1 MFCNVF
7 VGNSGKER
15 TASQKSLSIQIEAP
29 IWCGSFFFFASFKHW
44 KDKGEK
50 AKDSLNLVL
59 IEI

>member
-29 IWCGSFFFFASFKHW
+29 IWCGSFFFSLVSNTGKI
-44 KDKGEK
+44 KGRK
-50 AKDSLNLVL
+50 LK
-59 IEI
+59 IP